1 MTSRPHPVVRT
12 GADRLVAD
20 PTLVGGTRWGLVTND
35 TAVTADLRL
44 TSTALQDAGAPLVAL
59 FGPEH
64 GLRGAAQAGASD
76 DLGLDEATGLPVY
89 DTYLAADD
97 ALDAML
103 LASGIDTLLVDLP
116 DIGVRYYTYVWTL
129 VDCLRSAAR
138 VGIDVVVL
146 DRPNPLGGLAVEG
159 PDLDPAFASF
169 VGRAPVP
176 QRHGLTAGEL
186 ALAVRAD
193 DAAAGLRTGP
203 VRVVELEGWTRDM
216 LWAATGLPWVMPSPN
231 MPTPE
236 TALVYAGTGIVEGT
250 TLSEGRGT
258 TRPFEIVGA
267 PWVDARLAPALTA
280 LGLPGV
286 LFRPTTFT
294 PTFHAFAGELVRGV
308 QLHVSDA
315 VAFEPVRTG
324 VLLVETVARLYPE
337 DFGWRLPE
345 PAEPAVQDGSAQD
358 GSAGPGREGPSG
370 TGAAGPSEVLPGRR
384 PFVDLLWG
392 SDALRTTVD
401 AGVPVL
407 TLLAPRSHRPDAV
420 LLY

>member
-1 MTSRPHPVVRT
+1 MSTHHQPAVRT

-20 PTLVGGTRWGLVTND
+20 PTLVGGSRWGLVTND

-76 DLGLDEATGLPVY
+76 DVGRDDATGLPVY
-89 DTYLAADD
+89 DTYLADD
-97 ALDAML
+97 AALDAML
-103 LASGIDTLLVDLP
+103 VRSGVDTLLVDLP
-116 DIGVRYYTYVWTL
+116 DIGVRFYTYVWTM

-138 VGIDVVVL
+138 VGVDVVVL

-169 VGRAPVP
+169 VGRVPVP

-186 ALAVRAD
+186 ALSVRAD
-193 DAAAGLRTGP
+193 DAAAGLPTGP
-203 VRVVELEGWTRDM
+203 VRVVELGGWTRDM

-267 PWVDARLAPALTA
+267 PWVDARLAPALAA
-280 LGLPGV
+280 LDLPGV
-286 LFRPTTFT
+286 RFRATTFT
-294 PTFHAFAGELVRGV
+294 PTFHAFAGEAVRGV
-308 QLHVSDA
+308 QLHVTDA
-315 VAFEPVRTG
+315 PAFEPVRTG

-337 DFGWRLPE
+337 DFGWRLP
-345 PAEPAVQDGSAQD
+345 
-358 GSAGPGREGPSG
+358 GPVEQPEPSG
-370 TGAAGPSEVLPGRR
+370 GRPGTLPGTGSPAAPEVLPGRR

-392 SDALRTTVD
+392 SDTLRTTVD
-401 AGVPVL
+401 AGVSAS

>member
-1 MTSRPHPVVRT
+1 MTSHPQPTVRT

-20 PTLVGGTRWGLVTND
+20 PTLVAGTRWGLVTND

-44 TSTALQDAGAPLVAL
+44 TSTALQAAGAPLVAL

-64 GLRGAAQAGASD
+64 GLRGAAQAGASED
-76 DLGLDEATGLPVY
+76 VGLDEATGLPVY
-89 DTYLAADD
+89 DTYLAEDA
-97 ALDAML
+97 ALDTML
-103 LASGIDTLLVDLP
+103 VESGIDTLLVDLP
-116 DIGVRYYTYVWTL
+116 DIGVRFYTYVWTL

-138 VGIDVVVL
+138 VGVDVVVL

-169 VGRAPVP
+169 VGRVPVP

-193 DAAAGLRTGP
+193 DASAGLPTGP

-258 TRPFEIVGA
+258 TRPFEILGA
-267 PWVDARLAPALTA
+267 PWVDGRLAPALA
-280 LGLPGV
+280 ELGLPGV
-286 LFRPTTFT
+286 LFRATTFT
-294 PTFHAFAGELVRGV
+294 PTFHAFAGETVRGV
-308 QLHVSDA
+308 QLHVSDP

-324 VLLVETVARLYPE
+324 VLLVETVARLYPD

-345 PAEPAVQDGSAQD
+345 PVEPSEPSGGGPDGL
-358 GSAGPGREGPSG
+358 AGTGPSG
-370 TGAAGPSEVLPGRR
+370 TPEVLPGRR

-392 SDALRTTVD
+392 SDALRTAVD
-401 AGVPVL
+401 AGVPA
-407 TLLAPRSHRPDAV
+407 TSLLAPRTHRPDAV